1 MYVFPAYLPRPLQA
15 SYTTDESARF
25 QISQPGGGAY
35 FSQIVSDDAPTYF
48 NLRWAFPLA
57 QAQVFRAWLRQD
69 NFAILN
75 GAQFE
80 IDLPT
85 EDGIITQ
92 TASFLPDGIPQ
103 RSGEQGHVLFYDARV
118 MVRKLNEPS
127 LGGEDLILGV
137 AEMGGSPLL
146 DVIVN
151 VDLPEI

>member
-1 MYVFPAYLPRPLQA
+1 MYVYPTFLPKPLQ
-15 SYTTDESARF
+15 SGYSRDESSRF
-25 QISQPGGGAY
+25 QISQPSAGAY
-35 FSQIVSDDAPTYF
+35 FSQIVSDDAPSFF
-48 NLRWAFPLA
+48 NLRFVMPLA

-85 EDGIITQ
+85 EDGVITQ
-92 TASFLPDGIPQ
+92 VASFLPDGIPQ
-103 RSGEQGHVLFYDARV
+103 HTGEAGKVLFYDARV

-127 LGGEDLILGV
+127 LGGEELILGV
-137 AEMGGSPLL
+137 AALGGSPLL